1 MELGEGGVQWPVAL
15 KKKVC
20 SGGGEAALPAD
31 GRWLPEGGEEEIGKD
46 GWAVGRWRWV
56 VSSAAPEP
64 PIGME
69 DVGRGRGGR
78 RLQLRRDESQ

>member
-1 MELGEGGVQWPVAL
+1 MAGSPKEESLQRWRRGGAP
-15 KKKVC
+15 
-20 SGGGEAALPAD
+20 
-31 GRWLPEGGEEEIGKD
+31 GRWAVAAEGGEEEIGKD